1 MQYFCTKKL
10 KDCYCKS
17 FPLPGKMI
25 HFDKHFSKGF
35 VKPPTVLLFWE
46 PWKKGGYRIVTNK
59 GCCPFSIFSDT
70 FAAYWISI
78 SSQENTISIS
88 SLILDKFHSLPK
100 TKSKLK
106 GSSPKRHSSRANFL
120 LVLDFSLQVVATI
133 CQNWWDSKI
142 GWWFKPLLLKELWSS
157 WSNLSKMVAG
167 WTKPAV
173 DAERKTYTSHS
184 DRGLALHPPIL
195 TAPPQKKWCLKDD
208 PFVFGFRPIFRGKLV
223 VKFPG
228 CTLHCTSSSTSPEQT
243 TKPCGLLKDLW
254 TSGLEGYRKPKSGLV
269 EGLEE
274 LGGFLVQSGP
284 RNDRYKWSS
293 GFCSRIISSP
303 KQGECLG
310 QQSTWWFFGTHY
322 FVGDD
327 IDTSFEVFCRCWGMM

>member
-1 MQYFCTKKL
+1 MEGNCPLHDHSIHVWCTYL
-10 KDCYCKS
+10 RLVDFY
-17 FPLPGKMI
+17 GKERYVNI
-25 HFDKHFSKGF
+25 
-35 VKPPTVLLFWE
+35 TVPWMLWLLW
-46 PWKKGGYRIVTNK
+46 V
-59 GCCPFSIFSDT
+59 
-70 FAAYWISI
+70 
-78 SSQENTISIS
+78 
-88 SLILDKFHSLPK
+88 
-100 TKSKLK
+100 
-106 GSSPKRHSSRANFL
+106 
-120 LVLDFSLQVVATI
+120 
-133 CQNWWDSKI
+133 
-142 GWWFKPLLLKELWSS
+142 
-157 WSNLSKMVAG
+157 
-167 WTKPAV
+167 
-173 DAERKTYTSHS
+173 RKTRQHS
-184 DRGLALHPPIL
+184 IRLFRLLSPGGNFTKALEG
-195 TAPPQKKWCLKDD
+195 APEKWCLKDD